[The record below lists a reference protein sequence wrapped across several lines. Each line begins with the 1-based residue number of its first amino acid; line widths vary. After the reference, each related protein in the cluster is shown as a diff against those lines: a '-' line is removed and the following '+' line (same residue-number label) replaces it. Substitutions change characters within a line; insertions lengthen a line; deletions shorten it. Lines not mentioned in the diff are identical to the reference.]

1 MTFFQLILF
10 TLSAIIFYIFFK
22 KLFSEDYPKRG
33 VDFEAKRDNA
43 QIGGINRV
51 DKTFS
56 KPTIEPTRLEQL
68 LSMTDESVSKGDF
81 EEAKKAIQSALI
93 VDKDSIDVIR
103 RYAYILN
110 ETKEYKESK
119 EYYQKAISITPQDD
133 MLYASL
139 ANVLHKL
146 GEDDMA
152 IEYHQKSIELDG
164 EYIPHIYNYANTYY
178 DLGEYKKALKLYQDV
193 VELDPNL
200 KEATDIID
208 KIKSEK
214 AL

>member
-33 VDFEAKRDNA
+33 IDFEAKTDNA

-56 KPTIEPTRLEQL
+56 KPTIEPTRVEQL
-68 LSMTDESVSKGDF
+68 ISMTDEAVSKGDL

-93 VDKDSIDVIR
+93 VDKESIDVIR

-110 ETKEYKESK
+110 ESGEYQEAK
-119 EYYQKAISITPQDD
+119 EYYQKAIEMTPDDD

-139 ANVLHKL
+139 ANVSHKL
-146 GEDDMA
+146 EDNDMA
-152 IEYHQKSIELDG
+152 IEYHQKSIELDRD
-164 EYIPHIYNYANTYY
+164 YAPHYYNYANTYY
-178 DLGEYKKALKLYQDV
+178 DMGELDKALSLYTKALEIDS
-193 VELDPNL
+193 EL
-200 KEATDIID
+200 KEADSMIA
-208 KIKSEK
+208 KIKSGES
-214 AL
+214 L